1 MKIKIRKMK
10 MAGMEDGERRE
21 RIEKRVATARGWRDR
36 WIKRVEKLVDEAEP
50 NYSRSD
56 VAWNEMEMAR
66 KQDGNG
72 EGWRGMERKR
82 ERERE
87 SSFVNWRR

>member
-1 MKIKIRKMK
+1 MGGW
-10 MAGMEDGERRE
+10 AERE
-21 RIEKRVATARGWRDR
+21 EGRIEKRAATARDR

-72 EGWRGMERKR
+72 EGWRKR
-82 ERERE
+82 EREWAR
-87 SSFVNWRR
+87 SLIGGAN